1 MWYLYAGEW
10 IGIGFLTLGS
20 LAIAAF
26 GILNFLRVRN
36 RRLGRKRFRQQRER
50 LEARF
55 FDIAAATGKPR
66 GLRWTDIDFD
76 DAVCFAIDRDKKQLL
91 ALVAV
96 TIGFEA
102 IEGGGMEEVEAVS
115 NLRAATAIFHLE
127 GKWWSTNGRVLF
139 NLEPVEALS
148 RLDGVLEQAG
158 D

>member
-1 MWYLYAGEW
+1 MWNLYTGEW
-10 IGIGFLTLGS
+10 IGIGVLTLFS
-20 LAIAAF
+20 LAIAARGLF
-26 GILNFLRVRN
+26 NFWTIQH
-36 RRLGRKRFRQQRER
+36 RRRARKRFRQQRER

-66 GLRWTDIDFD
+66 GLRWVDIDFD
-76 DAVCFAIDRDKKQLL
+76 DAVCFAMDRDKKQLL

-102 IEGGGMEEVEAVS
+102 IEGGGMEEVEAVG
-115 NLRAATAIFHLE
+115 NLRAATALFHLD
-127 GKWWSTNGRVLF
+127 GHWWNTNGRVLF

-148 RLDGVLEQAG
+148 RLDGVMERVA